1 MWKIDNISTKRRP
14 ESRILANS
22 SVSSTRSCVVQY
34 DDAHCVV
41 FWVDRRA
48 AAAAKKELWL
58 DLVRR
63 PRLLM
68 LCQAGLVVII
78 ITTDF
83 SSFGASLTRWR
94 AGAVRHRSRLDK
106 KINAILV
113 PFEAAKVGTHVA
125 SLMHHDNGVQSQP
138 QHRPAEETPQNGS
151 GSVSSTPSTDPVNQ
165 QKRSSI
171 EVNRRRRQSSTKSNA
186 SASSSSSAG
195 KLDNKETS
203 SSSKEPDDSIIYEMK
218 LVDNV
223 IRSMRVGKVF
233 RDNQDTINHMH
244 FSADGASLISSADD
258 DQVRQQGLLL
268 CPHVNSLINVFVLFR
283 SSSTTAKGER
293 KSERWTRKSTVS
305 TWSTLRRTRPMWS
318 TPLPKRMISFD
329 IWTYTRTSTSVT
341 FGGIVNV
348 SSPSAWTPRTTV
360 FCRAPLTRA
369 SAYGISGTKIYL
381 LH

>member
-1 MWKIDNISTKRRP
+1 
-14 ESRILANS
+14 
-22 SVSSTRSCVVQY
+22 
-34 DDAHCVV
+34 
-41 FWVDRRA
+41 
-48 AAAAKKELWL
+48 
-58 DLVRR
+58 
-63 PRLLM
+63 
-68 LCQAGLVVII
+68 
-78 ITTDF
+78 
-83 SSFGASLTRWR
+83 
-94 AGAVRHRSRLDK
+94 
-106 KINAILV
+106 
-113 PFEAAKVGTHVA
+113 
-125 SLMHHDNGVQSQP
+125 MHHDNGVQSQP

-293 KSERWTRKSTVS
+293 KSER
-305 TWSTLRRTRPMWS
+305 
-318 TPLPKRMISFD
+318 
-329 IWTYTRTSTSVT
+329 
-341 FGGIVNV
+341 
-348 SSPSAWTPRTTV
+348 
-360 FCRAPLTRA
+360 
-369 SAYGISGTKIYL
+369 
-381 LH
+381 